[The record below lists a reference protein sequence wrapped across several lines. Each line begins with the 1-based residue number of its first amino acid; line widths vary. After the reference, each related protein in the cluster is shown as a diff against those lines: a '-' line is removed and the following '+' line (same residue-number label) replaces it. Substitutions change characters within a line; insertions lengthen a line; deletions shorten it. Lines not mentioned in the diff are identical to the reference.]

1 VNHDEII
8 NEQSFGQRKEID
20 MIKIIDFNRS
30 HIQWALEI
38 AMANYEEER
47 QQVSILPKIDD
58 LPDLTHFADNQL
70 GVAAF
75 DGEKMVGFLCAYD
88 PREDA
93 FGTTNVKGTF
103 TPIHAHGV
111 INTHNAA
118 DIEGTFI
125 NRDRIYSLLYQEA
138 AKKWVQEGILSHG
151 IALYQNDKEAV
162 NSFYYNGFG
171 LRCIDAIRSLED
183 IPRFNFNLQKI
194 KEQLEYCEV
203 PREEYGQLLEL
214 HNALTAHL
222 GSSPTF
228 MKFDPIK
235 EEELYLRSPEGVR
248 YFAVK
253 TGGDYIAYVK
263 VSAEG
268 ENFVTEDN
276 SMMNICGAYCK
287 PEYRGTGVY
296 HNLLCYLMTTLKKE
310 GYQLLGVDC
319 ESFNPTARGFWLKYF
334 TEYTHSV
341 VRRIDDK
348 AIGGNTYEL

>member
-1 VNHDEII
+1 
-8 NEQSFGQRKEID
+8 
-20 MIKIIDFNRS
+20 MIKIIDFNHS
-30 HIQWALEI
+30 HIQKAMEI
-38 AMANYEEER
+38 AMANYKVER
-47 QQVSILPKIDD
+47 QQVPILPEVDEI
-58 LPDLTHFADNQL
+58 PDLTHYADNKM

-75 DGEKMVGFLCAYD
+75 EEDRMVGFLCAYY

-111 INTHNAA
+111 AHTNEMKQENDVT
-118 DIEGTFI
+118 GY

-138 AKKWVQEGILSHG
+138 AKKWVKQGILSHG
-151 IALYQNDKEAV
+151 IALYPNDKEAV
-162 NSFYYNGFG
+162 NSFFYNGFG

-183 IPRFNFNLQKI
+183 IPRLDNNLQKI
-194 KEQLEYCEV
+194 KNQLEYCEV

-214 HNALTAHL
+214 SNALTAHM
-222 GSSPTF
+222 GYSPTF
-228 MKFDPIK
+228 MKFGPIN
-235 EEELYLRSPEGVR
+235 EEELYRRSPEGVR

-253 TGGDYIAYVK
+253 ADGHYIAYVK
-263 VSAEG
+263 ISLEG

-287 PEYRGTGVY
+287 PEHRGTGVY
-296 HNLLCYLMTTLKKE
+296 HNLLCHLMTTLKKD

-348 AIGGNTYEL
+348 AIGGNKDEL